1 MDSAEEFIRHR
12 ELAFRDPHAEPDQ
25 ARSACLLLAD
35 TDVVHEVRVLGP
47 NRLVV
52 TYDLRQV
59 TYVEL
64 ESALMELGF
73 HLDNSLVM
81 KLKRALYNYSEDT
94 VRANLGLPNQC
105 FGNCARK
112 IFINHY
118 RTHTH
123 GCRDTRPPYWRQYL

>member
-1 MDSAEEFIRHR
+1 MDSDEEFTRHR
-12 ELAFRDPHAEPDQ
+12 ELAFRGPHRDSDQ
-25 ARSACLLLAD
+25 ARSACLLLSETEA
-35 TDVVHEVRVLGP
+35 VQAVRVLAS

-52 TYDLRQV
+52 TYDLRLV
-59 TYVEL
+59 TFSEL
-64 ESALMELGF
+64 ESALTEMGF

-94 VRANLGLPNQC
+94 VRANLGIPNQC

-118 RTHTH
+118 RSHEH
-123 GCRDTRPPYWRQYL
+123 GCRDHRPPHWREYL